1 MAPLAILGG
10 ESVADVLG
18 RLLRGTKL
26 GHVLGAAANEGDD
39 E

>member
-10 ESVADVLG
+10 ESVVDVLG

-26 GHVLGAAANEGDD
+26 GHVLDAAANESDA